1 MSLLEGVNP
10 GLLNGA
16 VTVVKK
22 LHDQG
27 HKAYFA
33 GGAVRYLLLGNTISD
48 IDIVTCASPQKIE
61 QLFPKTIAV
70 GKKFGVMIV
79 VVDSINYEVATF
91 RQESGYEDGRHPGK
105 VSFTD

>member
-10 GLLNGA
+10 GLLSGA

-33 GGAVRYLLLGNTISD
+33 GGAVRDLLLGNTISD

-79 VVDSINYEVATF
+79 
-91 RQESGYEDGRHPGK
+91 
-105 VSFTD
+105 TDPRRLGGSV